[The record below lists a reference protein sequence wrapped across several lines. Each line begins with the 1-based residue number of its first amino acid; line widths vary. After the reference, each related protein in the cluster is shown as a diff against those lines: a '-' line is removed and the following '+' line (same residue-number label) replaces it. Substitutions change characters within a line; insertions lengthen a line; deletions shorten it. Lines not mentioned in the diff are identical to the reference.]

1 MSQQTTRTRISTDWQ
16 LCPAVAAL
24 AENDEVAEAVLYL
37 AAYIAGTLDP
47 ENLQAFWGPLL
58 LLDQF
63 GIYGDRIGNLYEDVC
78 GHKTPTVIGVLQAT
92 ELGIISREALD
103 TAIDHQGSGLNV
115 DQALR
120 ALAEQRRANS
130 IR

>member
-1 MSQQTTRTRISTDWQ
+1 MSQQTTRKRISTDWQ

-58 LLDQF
+58 LLDQL
-63 GIYGDRIGNLYEDVC
+63 GIYGARIWNLYEAC
-78 GHKTPTVIGVLQAT
+78 GHKTSTVIGVLHAT
-92 ELGIISREALD
+92 ELGIISREALEA
-103 TAIDHQGSGLNV
+103 AIDHQGTGLKV
-115 DQALR
+115 DQALH
-120 ALAEQRRANS
+120 ALSEVRRSES